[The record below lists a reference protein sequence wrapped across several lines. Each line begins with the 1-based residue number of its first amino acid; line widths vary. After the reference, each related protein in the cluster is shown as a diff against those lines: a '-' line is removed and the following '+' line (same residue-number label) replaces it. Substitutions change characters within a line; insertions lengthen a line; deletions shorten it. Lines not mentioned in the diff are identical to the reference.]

1 MCHLLPRQQ
10 TLLYTFFIRKKA
22 FTPSQKGVFRLI
34 FIAFRC
40 EGFVLQAFT
49 AQRNVHT
56 AYLLIMRR
64 FSGVKA
70 CSFNPSQV
78 FTAGVNASEVSVN
91 ASEVSVNASG
101 TV

>member
-1 MCHLLPRQQ
+1 
-10 TLLYTFFIRKKA
+10 
-22 FTPSQKGVFRLI
+22 
-34 FIAFRC
+34 
-40 EGFVLQAFT
+40 
-49 AQRNVHT
+49 
-56 AYLLIMRR
+56 MRR

-91 ASEVSVNASG
+91 ASEVSVNASEVSVNASG